1 MIHAPAVVARSIR
14 NVMVR
19 MSKFGVRIVVF
30 LIFSIFVGNA
40 MAETHLSFVETSV
53 NPGDTVSIPVVLS
66 STETICGFQ
75 FNTPRLAEPFELIQI
90 QFNEQTSSVD
100 SWTVTSNQ
108 LYNGL
113 HKIIGFDDE
122 LLGISGTDQEIAR
135 LVIHISKDA
144 DPGIYPLIPEH
155 QILCDR
161 DGNVIS
167 SYTNTEYLTITG
179 SDVVFDMLDDTIG
192 YYDRSKQMTIL
203 MSTLTSIAGF
213 QFDIVDSA
221 DIFAG
226 ILCNNPFGEDWDVHC
241 AELDNG
247 VLRLL
252 VSATTGE
259 LLPDSTD
266 YTLIITVQ
274 TNSAVQAGSYPVLLE
289 NLIVSDE
296 NAESLV
302 GSGLGAI
309 IKVDSTLLSSFDLLL
324 PVSGSII
331 DASVSNIEFA
341 WNRSTFPT
349 DPVINYKVY
358 IGVKNYGELTES
370 FVSEGNGTDT
380 TLFLNSS
387 DLRQAIESQGIPV
400 QNPQEIYWWVVA
412 ADDRGNRQSES
423 IFDLIVQRLTGIDQ
437 KPDGVPLAY
446 KLFRNYPNPFNSQTT
461 IQFEIPESAQI
472 RLSIYNVLGQEVVTL
487 VNRDFLAGRYRF
499 HWNGLNQNGEPV
511 KSGLYFLSFQAR
523 NYHSTQKIV
532 FLK

>member
-1 MIHAPAVVARSIR
+1 MIHAPAAAARNIKSAMEQMPRFRLPIL
-14 NVMVR
+14 
-19 MSKFGVRIVVF
+19 F
-30 LIFSIFVGNA
+30 LLFVTIFVGIA
-40 MAETHLSFVETSV
+40 TAETHLSFVGTRI
-53 NPGDTVSIPVVLS
+53 NPGDTVAIPVVLS
-66 STETICGFQ
+66 STETVCGFQ
-75 FNTPRLAEPFELIQI
+75 FNTPRLSEPFELVQI
-90 QFNEQTSSVD
+90 QFNEPTSHVD
-100 SWTVTSNQ
+100 SWTVTTNQ
-108 LYNGL
+108 LYNGV
-113 HKIIGFDDE
+113 HKVIGFDDE
-122 LLGISGTDQEIAR
+122 LLGISGANHELAR
-135 LVIHISKDA
+135 LLIHIDDDA
-144 DPGIYPLIPEH
+144 GPGIYPLRPEH

-167 SYTNTEYLTITG
+167 SYTSTEYLTVSG

-192 YYDRSKQMTIL
+192 FYDRSKQTTIL
-203 MSTLTSIAGF
+203 MSTFTPIAGF

-221 DIFAG
+221 DIFTG
-226 ILCNNPFGEDWDVHC
+226 IMCNNPFGDGWDVHS

-247 VLRLL
+247 AFRVL
-252 VSATTGE
+252 ATATSGA
-259 LLPDSTD
+259 LLPDSSEFI
-266 YTLIITVQ
+266 LSITVE
-274 TNSAVQAGSYPVLLE
+274 TNSDVQAGSYPVSLE
-289 NLIVSDE
+289 NLIISDE
-296 NAESLV
+296 DAGSLI

-309 IKVDSTLLSSFDLLL
+309 IEVDSTLLSSFDLLL
-324 PVSGSII
+324 PASGSII
-331 DASVSNIEFA
+331 DASVSDIEFA

-349 DPVINYKVY
+349 NPVINYEVY

-370 FVSEGNGTDT
+370 FVSGGNGTDT
-380 TLFLNSS
+380 TLFLNSG

-412 ADDRGNRQSES
+412 SDDRGNRQSES
-423 IFDLIVQRLTGIDQ
+423 IFDLAVQGLTGIDK
-437 KPDGVPLAY
+437 KPGGVPLAY

-487 VNRDFLAGRYRF
+487 VNNDFLAGRYRF